1 MFEYE
6 NLSQYFVSKNSCNF
20 CNGND
25 HSEWGSRG
33 ILKLVKCEM
42 CGLVYINP
50 RLNVAGLNK
59 FNTENNKIRVNDIKN
74 LKMREEMFRLERD
87 YLLKHI
93 KTHKSILDIGCGGG
107 GFLQSFSDQYN
118 KIGTEYDPVIVRETE
133 KKGIKCYSGD
143 FLELKFTETSFDVI
157 ILRGVIEHVLD
168 PKGTLEKASDML
180 VKKGLM
186 YITSTP
192 NLSSVCAEVYRGN
205 WNMVGPD
212 HLYYFD
218 ESSLSGIL
226 NHKSMR
232 LIAEHHFYEETP
244 YANNSTNF
252 KKLKADLMKLSNGQ
266 KILDTSPPY
275 WGNMLTL
282 IYEKF

>member
-6 NLSQYFVSKNSCNF
+6 DLSQYFVSKNSCNF

-25 HSEWGSRG
+25 LSEWGSRG
-33 ILKLVKCEM
+33 FLKLVKCEM

-50 RLNVAGLNK
+50 RLNDAGLNK
-59 FNTENNKIRVNDIKN
+59 YNTKNNQNRVNDIKS
-74 LKMREEMFRLERD
+74 LQMREEMFRLECD

-107 GFLQSFSDQYN
+107 GFLQSFPDQYN
-118 KIGTEYDPVIVRETE
+118 KIGTEYDPVIVRATE

-143 FLELKFTETSFDVI
+143 FLKLKFTETSFDVI
-157 ILRGVIEHVLD
+157 IFRGVIEHVLD

-205 WNMVGPD
+205 WNIVGPD

-218 ESSLSGIL
+218 ESL
-226 NHKSMR
+226 
-232 LIAEHHFYEETP
+232 F
-244 YANNSTNF
+244 
-252 KKLKADLMKLSNGQ
+252 
-266 KILDTSPPY
+266 
-275 WGNMLTL
+275 
-282 IYEKF
+282 